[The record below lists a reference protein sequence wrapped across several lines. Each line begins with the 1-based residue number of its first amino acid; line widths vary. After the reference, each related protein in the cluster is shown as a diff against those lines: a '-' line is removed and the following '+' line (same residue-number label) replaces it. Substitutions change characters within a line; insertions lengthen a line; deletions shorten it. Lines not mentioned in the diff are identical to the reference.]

1 MKTLALL
8 AVVAVA
14 APLVAGCRHH
24 RHVVSHGV
32 VVHPGG
38 VVHYHGTGCGHVYRD
53 GCWVE
58 PRVVIVPPRPH
69 FRPPFPHRL
78 FHHHR

>member
-8 AVVAVA
+8 AVVVA
-14 APLVAGCRHH
+14 APVLAGCRHH
-24 RHVVSHGV
+24 HHVVSHDV
-32 VVHPGG
+32 VVRPGG
-38 VVHYHGTGCGHVYRD
+38 VIHYHGSGCGHVYRD

-58 PRVVIVPPRPH
+58 PRVIVVPRPRH
-69 FRPPFPHRL
+69 FPPLPHRL